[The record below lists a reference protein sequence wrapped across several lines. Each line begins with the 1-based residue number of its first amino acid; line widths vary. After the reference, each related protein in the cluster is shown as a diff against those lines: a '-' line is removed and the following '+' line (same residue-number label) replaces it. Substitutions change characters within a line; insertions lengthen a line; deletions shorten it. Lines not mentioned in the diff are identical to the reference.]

1 MQIQLS
7 SKSAKITHK
16 TLKEDFLKEVSK
28 ELHPFINSALDT
40 DLINRLKIPKKS
52 FKKIIILGIGGS
64 ALGGIALMR
73 ALYRPL
79 KHMEAEATHFFF
91 LDQIDPDL
99 IFHLSEN
106 ISLKDTHFIA
116 ISKSGNTIET
126 VSLFK
131 LFYKKIVD
139 AKLNPKEH
147 FTIIT
152 AEKDSFLGK
161 TDLPTIMISKNL
173 SGRFS
178 VLSEVGL
185 LPAKIANLDIKKI
198 QQGSKSAFEH
208 FKNEPP
214 ERNIPIQLAENQ
226 FQEYANGKNITVVFP
241 YSYRLNRFAD
251 WYIQLMAESLGKT
264 EKIGPTPIRAIGPT
278 DQHSQ
283 LQLYMEGPKNKQVL
297 FMEVLHHHHAPQIP
311 EEKYTLEELV
321 NAEKKGTEE
330 ALKNAGIP
338 TQTIIIPKITE
349 ETIGELIMTLELQIA
364 LLGKMYKVNTYN
376 QPGVE
381 AGKKIAKELLKN

>member
-1 MQIQLS
+1 MQIKLQS
-7 SKSAKITHK
+7 QPTKTTHK
-16 TLKEDFLKEVSK
+16 NLKKDFLKKV
-28 ELHPFINSALDT
+28 HPFIDSAIDP
-40 DLINRLKIPKKS
+40 DLINRLKTPKRN

-64 ALGGIALMR
+64 SLGGIAVMR

-79 KHMEAEATHFFF
+79 KHMEADSTHFFF

-131 LFYKKIVD
+131 FFYKKILD
-139 AKLNPKEH
+139 AKLDPKEH

-152 AEKDSFLGK
+152 AEKDSFLGR
-161 TDLPTIMISKNL
+161 TNLPIVTMPKNL

-185 LPAKIANLDIKKI
+185 LPAKIAGIDISKI
-198 QQGSKSAFEH
+198 QKGAMSALEH
-208 FKNEPP
+208 FRQESAEK
-214 ERNIPIQLAENQ
+214 NIPLQLAENQ
-226 FQEYANGKNITVVFP
+226 FTQDRAGKNITVIFP

-264 EKIGPTPIRAIGPT
+264 PEIGPTPIRAIGPT

-283 LQLYMEGPKNKQVL
+283 LQLFMDGPKNKQFL
-297 FMEVLHHHHAPQIP
+297 FLEVEHHHHAPQIP
-311 EEKYTLEELV
+311 GEKYTLEDLM
-321 NAEKKGTEE
+321 NAEKKGTQA
-330 ALKNAGIP
+330 ALEKAGIP
-338 TQTIIIPKITE
+338 TQTLIIPKITE

-364 LLGKMYKVNTYN
+364 LLGKMYGVNTYN

-381 AGKKIAKELLKN
+381 MGKKIARELLK

>member
-1 MQIQLS
+1 MQLKLHSQP
-7 SKSAKITHK
+7 AKTTHK
-16 TLKEDFLKEVSK
+16 NLKEDFLKEISQD
-28 ELHPFINSALDT
+28 LHPFIDSAIDPN
-40 DLINRLKIPKKS
+40 LIKRLKTPKRN

-64 ALGGIALMR
+64 SLGGIAIMR

-79 KHMEAEATHFFF
+79 KHMEADSTHFFF

-131 LFYKKIVD
+131 FFYKKILD
-139 AKLNPKEH
+139 AKLNPKDH

-152 AEKDSFLGK
+152 AEKDSFLGRTK
-161 TDLPTIMISKNL
+161 LPLVTMPKNL

-185 LPAKIANLDIKKI
+185 LPAKIAKIDIAKI
-198 QQGSKSAFEH
+198 QKGAMSALEH
-208 FKNEPP
+208 FKHEPA
-214 ERNIPIQLAENQ
+214 EKNIPLLLAENQ
-226 FQEYANGKNITVVFP
+226 FTQDRAGKNITVIFP

-264 EKIGPTPIRAIGPT
+264 PEIGPTPIRAIGPT

-283 LQLYMEGPKNKQVL
+283 LQLFMDGPKNKQVL
-297 FMEVLHHHHAPQIP
+297 FLEVEHHHHAPQIP
-311 EEKYTLEELV
+311 GEKYTLEDLM
-321 NAEKKGTEE
+321 NAEKKGTEQ
-330 ALKNAGIP
+330 ALTNAGIP
-338 TQTIIIPKITE
+338 NQTLIIPKITE

-364 LLGKMYKVNTYN
+364 LLGKMYGVNTYN

-381 AGKKIAKELLKN
+381 MGKKIAEKILK

>member
-7 SKSAKITHK
+7 SKTTSATHK
-16 TLKEDFLKEVSK
+16 NLKEEFLKEI
-28 ELHPFINSALDT
+28 ENGLHPFINSAIDK
-40 DLINRLKIPKKS
+40 DLINRLSIPKRN

-64 ALGGIALMR
+64 SLGGIAIMR

-79 KHMEAEATHFFF
+79 KHMEADSTHFFF

-99 IFHLSEN
+99 IFHLSQN

-131 LFYKKIVD
+131 FFHQKIID
-139 AKLNPKEH
+139 AKLDPKEH

-161 TDLPTIMISKNL
+161 TGLPIVTMPKNL

-185 LPAKIANLDIKKI
+185 LPAKMANIDIEKI
-198 QQGSKSAFEH
+198 QKGALDAWEH
-208 FKNEPP
+208 FKHEPA
-214 ERNIPIQLAENQ
+214 EKNIPLMLAENQ
-226 FQEYANGKNITVVFP
+226 FREYNSGKKITVVFP

-264 EKIGPTPIRAIGPT
+264 PEIGPTPIRAIGPT

-283 LQLYMEGPKNKQVL
+283 LQLFMDGPKNKQVL
-297 FMEVLHHHHAPQIP
+297 FLEVTRHHHAPQIP
-311 EEKYTLEELV
+311 GEKYTLEDLM
-321 NAEKKGTEE
+321 NAEKKGTQE
-330 ALKNAGIP
+330 ALEKALIP
-338 TQTIIIPKITE
+338 TQTLIIPKITE

-364 LLGKMYKVNTYN
+364 LLGKMHGVNTYN
-376 QPGVE
+376 QLGVE
-381 AGKKIAKELLKN
+381 MGKKITREILK

>member
-1 MQIQLS
+1 MQIKLS
-7 SKSAKITHK
+7 TKSTTTTHK
-16 TLKEDFLKEVSK
+16 TLKETFLKEVSQG
-28 ELHPFINSALDT
+28 LHPFIDSAIDPN
-40 DLINRLKIPKKS
+40 LINRLKTPKRN

-64 ALGGIALMR
+64 SLGGIAIMR

-79 KHMEAEATHFFF
+79 KHMEADSTHFFF

-131 LFYKKIVD
+131 FFHKKILD
-139 AKLNPKEH
+139 EKLDPKEH

-152 AEKDSFLGK
+152 AEKNSFLGK
-161 TDLPTIMISKNL
+161 TGLPTIMMPKNL

-185 LPAKIANLDIKKI
+185 LPAKTAGIDITKI
-198 QQGSKSAFEH
+198 QKGALSAFEH
-208 FKNEPP
+208 FKKESA
-214 ERNIPIQLAENQ
+214 EKNIPLILAENQ
-226 FQEYANGKNITVVFP
+226 FREYAAGKNITVVFP

-283 LQLYMEGPKNKQVL
+283 LQLFMEGPKNKQVL
-297 FMEVLHHHHAPQIP
+297 FLEVEHHHHAPEIP
-311 EEKYTLEELV
+311 GEKYTLEDLM
-321 NAEKKGTEE
+321 NAEKKGTEQ
-330 ALKNAGIP
+330 ALEKAGIP
-338 TQTIIIPKITE
+338 TQTLLIPKITE

-364 LLGKMYKVNTYN
+364 LLGKIHDVNAYD

-381 AGKKIAKELLKN
+381 MGKRIAKGILE